1 MKERI
6 NILMIEDNDDFG
18 KLVELYFPSIRTTS
32 SISCGKKA
40 EKKDWQSSKRIRTI
54 T

>member
-18 KLVELYFPSIRTTS
+18 KLVELYLSQHPDYVFNLV
-32 SISCGKKA
+32 
-40 EKKDWQSSKRIRTI
+40 
-54 T
+54 